1 MSDASGLM
9 GDLTQSLAT
18 SGPGRRDD
26 MLVKITDL
34 FEGVSHLLKDDG
46 VETFGAIFVS
56 LIPGCSEQA
65 KAYLSE
71 TIAPNPRAPAFAVRH
86 LAFDDSILVARPV
99 ICLSPLL
106 LDDHL
111 MALATVKS
119 PAHLLALCE
128 RATLAPGVTDVILSR
143 ANGEIMIA
151 LASNV
156 GACFSERGLSR
167 LAEAALDDG
176 GLQDVVSQRA
186 DLAERFIA
194 ADGAGEAARPFAG
207 QLPTA
212 TTAPATAELS
222 PAASLYPTGRQA
234 APEPDVDPSG
244 DRISATDRQLR
255 ELLAADQIDAA
266 LGALAHKL
274 GIAALPVAKAF
285 ALDIHGGFLAYARA
299 APINWDTTLRF
310 LMKRYSAGQ
319 VTPRLQ
325 RAEAD
330 FRKLAIADARRV
342 ASLLAQ
348 HAPKQH

>member
-9 GDLTQSLAT
+9 GDLTQSLAA

-71 TIAPNPRAPAFAVRH
+71 TIAPNPRAPAVAVRH

-194 ADGAGEAARPFAG
+194 ADGAGEAARPPAG
-207 QLPTA
+207 QLS
-212 TTAPATAELS
+212 TAPGGPAQA
-222 PAASLYPTGRQA
+222 PAASLHPTGPQA